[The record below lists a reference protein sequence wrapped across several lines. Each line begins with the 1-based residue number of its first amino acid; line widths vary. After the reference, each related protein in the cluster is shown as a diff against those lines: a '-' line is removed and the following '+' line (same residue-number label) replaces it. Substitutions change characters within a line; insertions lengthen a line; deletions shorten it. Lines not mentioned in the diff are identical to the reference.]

1 MKHYLSLLFV
11 FVLLFTTSCDKNN
24 EGDKAAIKAVIEEA
38 TNAYK
43 ARDFDRMA
51 AVWLQDESIIRLN
64 SGNHNYSF
72 SKGWKAIGSAYH
84 DLFKDN
90 PDAIVTEYEK
100 VNFKIEIYK
109 NSAWVTH
116 DELIKDSEHE
126 YQYHQIGVHL
136 LVKEKGEW
144 KIIYLSYVDS
154 SSYDEDDVQESDTD
168 KI

>member
-1 MKHYLSLLFV
+1 MKYSLYVFIVLVLFV
-11 FVLLFTTSCDKNN
+11 GTSCSNNN
-24 EGDKAAIKAVIEEA
+24 ETNKKAIISVVEEA

-43 ARDFDRMA
+43 ARDFERIA

-72 SKGWKAIGSAYH
+72 SKGWDNIGPAYQ
-84 DLFKDN
+84 DLFKN
-90 PDAIVTEYEK
+90 HPDAITTEYEK

-126 YQYHQIGVHL
+126 YQYKQIGVHL

-154 SSYDEDDVQESDTD
+154 SSYDEDEVANT
-168 KI
+168 